1 MDSVVQSVIS
11 EFEQRSAVGIK
22 KYGVTLDRTDLLPSE
37 WVQHARE
44 ELMDMLLY
52 LTRLKKELVKIECYS
67 ETDMGERVF

>member
-11 EFEQRSAVGIK
+11 EFEQRSEVGIK